1 MSKKS
6 RRRNRRL
13 ALLGALGAGL
23 MLAGRGKR
31 DASIANN
38 EAKEAGF
45 DVKKTIMDNMPK
57 NIDKKITNV
66 YPDPIMK
73 GGKGVKQGFKTTSAN
88 VQRGLIDPP
97 GLLSQGIIKFDK
109 PMDLSIKPK
118 FEGSA
123 EFQRKVLRAKKD
135 AKRNDMLRA
144 IRSGAPVQQ
153 VDPIQQFDQSQ
164 DFGFG
169 VMAKDGGRIV
179 KGEKVAKLKKKKP
192 IQIRG
197 FGRARRG

>member
-1 MSKKS
+1 MSGLKNWFAQKWVDIGSKKKDGTF
-6 RRRNRRL
+6 
-13 ALLGALGAGL
+13 AKC
-23 MLAGRGKR
+23 GR
-31 DASIANN
+31 S
-38 EAKEAGF
+38 
-45 DVKKTIMDNMPK
+45 
-57 NIDKKITNV
+57 
-66 YPDPIMK
+66 
-73 GGKGVKQGFKTTSAN
+73 KQ
-88 VQRGLIDPP
+88 
-97 GLLSQGIIKFDK
+97 
-109 PMDLSIKPK
+109 
-118 FEGSA
+118 
-123 EFQRKVLRAKKD
+123 KKD

>member
-23 MLAGRGKR
+23 MLAGRGKP
-31 DASIANN
+31 N
-38 EAKEAGF
+38 
-45 DVKKTIMDNMPK
+45 MDIPDRGRGELPK
-57 NIDKKITNV
+57 GIDKKITDV
-66 YPDPIMK
+66 YPDAIMR

-88 VQRGLIDPP
+88 VQKGLIEPP
-97 GLLSQGIIKFDK
+97 GLFNQGVVKFDK
-109 PMDLSIKPK
+109 PISIIPK
-118 FEGSA
+118 KKYKGSA
-123 EFQRKVLRAKKD
+123 QIMKERATAAAD

-144 IRSGAPVQQ
+144 IRGDVPVQP
-153 VDPIQQFDQSQ
+153 VDPIMDFDRSQ

-169 VMAKDGGRIV
+169 VQAKDGGRIV

-197 FGRARRG
+197 FGKARRG

>member
-23 MLAGRGKR
+23 MLAGRGKP
-31 DASIANN
+31 N
-38 EAKEAGF
+38 
-45 DVKKTIMDNMPK
+45 MDIPDRGMGELPK
-57 NIDKKITNV
+57 GIDKKITDV
-66 YPDPIMK
+66 YPDAIMR
-73 GGKGVKQGFKTTSAN
+73 GGKGVKQGFRTTSAN
-88 VQRGLIDPP
+88 VQKGNIEPP
-97 GLLSQGIIKFDK
+97 GLFNQGVVKFDK
-109 PMDLSIKPK
+109 PISIIPK
-118 FEGSA
+118 KKFKGSA
-123 EFQRKVLRAKKD
+123 QIMKERATAAAD

-144 IRSGAPVQQ
+144 IRGDVPVQP
-153 VDPIQQFDQSQ
+153 VDPIMDFDRSQ

-169 VMAKDGGRIV
+169 AQAKDGGRIV

-197 FGRARRG
+197 FGKARRG